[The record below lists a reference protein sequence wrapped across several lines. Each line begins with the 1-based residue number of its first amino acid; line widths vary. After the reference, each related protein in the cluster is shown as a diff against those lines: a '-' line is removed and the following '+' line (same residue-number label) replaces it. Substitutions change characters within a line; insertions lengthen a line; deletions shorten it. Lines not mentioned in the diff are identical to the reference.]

1 MRLVVPILL
10 LIALVAAAASLSG
23 GGRPAAF
30 TVVQSSDAFTLDPQ
44 RISWQHDT
52 RLGRSIYETL
62 VASDPDRGGIIPA
75 AAERWECAA
84 DGRTWTF
91 TLRADG
97 RWTNGDP
104 VTAHDF
110 VAGWRR
116 AMLPDCGSDY
126 AGFFLEVEG
135 AREFAA
141 WRAKALAEF
150 TALPLAERTQARA
163 EELWAETERQAAR
176 LVKLEAVD
184 DHTLRMTLA
193 RRVPYWLELVA
204 FPVMSPIHRPT
215 YAKFSSFDLA
225 TGRQRVSTDW
235 TKPGN
240 LVTNGPYQVVD
251 WQYKKSMRL
260 EPNPHHPAAT
270 SGMPASVEIV
280 PVEDDNTSV
289 LAFDAGGVDWL
300 VEVRAAYKT
309 ELAAQAARYL
319 ARHRA
324 EFDRLRADGM
334 GWDEAL
340 CALPP

>member
-1 MRLVVPILL
+1 M
-10 LIALVAAAASLSG
+10 
-23 GGRPAAF
+23 
-30 TVVQSSDAFTLDPQ
+30 
-44 RISWQHDT
+44 
-52 RLGRSIYETL
+52 
-62 VASDPDRGGIIPA
+62 
-75 AAERWECAA
+75 
-84 DGRTWTF
+84 
-91 TLRADG
+91 
-97 RWTNGDP
+97 
-104 VTAHDF
+104 
-110 VAGWRR
+110 
-116 AMLPDCGSDY
+116 
-126 AGFFLEVEG
+126 
-135 AREFAA
+135 
-141 WRAKALAEF
+141 
-150 TALPLAERTQARA
+150 
-163 EELWAETERQAAR
+163 
-176 LVKLEAVD
+176 
-184 DHTLRMTLA
+184 
-193 RRVPYWLELVA
+193 PYWLELVA

-215 YAKFSSFDLA
+215 YAKFASFDLA

-340 CALPP
+340 CALPAPGPGERRDVHVIPSFGTDFYSFNCRPTLNGGGFNPFADARVRRAFSQAVDKAALGERVVRLGEPVARTLTPPGSIRGYEPPAGLPHDPPNARVGERVEPAAVERGPAVEAVEVGAEARDDVHVTPLAGSGGRQRAE